1 MSSLIYRGDRIA
13 GRYLLQEEL
22 GRGGHGVVFRAL
34 DEETQTPV
42 AVKVL
47 NDEYANEDQYVLRL
61 WREAQSLA
69 ALWGTSVV
77 QVHEFDTDARGFVY
91 MVMELLEGDALDEHL
106 YQRES
111 FGDRMSPLDVIE
123 ALGPVAHALAT
134 AHSIGIIHRDIK
146 PPNIF
151 LVDPQFGGGTRLM
164 DFGLAKTQDFEEI
177 TDAGMIAGSPSY
189 ISPEIWHSEQFD
201 HRVDVY
207 SLGAVI
213 FRTLAGQ
220 PPFVAPSTLKLYELA
235 TRAPRPRLTDFRP
248 ELSRALD
255 TWAERAIAIRADD
268 RFPDIGSLWTQFLEA
283 IMQSETP
290 SIRRYK
296 TLYGGSG

>member
-1 MSSLIYRGDRIA
+1 MSALIYPGDRVA

-22 GRGGHGVVFRAL
+22 GRGGHGTVFRAL

-77 QVHEFDTDARGFVY
+77 EVHEFDTDARGFVY
-91 MVMELLEGDALDEHL
+91 MVMELLQGEALDEHL
-106 YQRES
+106 YERES

-151 LVDPQFGGGTRLM
+151 LVDPQAGGGTRLM

-189 ISPEIWHSEQFD
+189 ISPEIWNSAQFD

-213 FRTLAGQ
+213 YRTLAGQ
-220 PPFVAPSTLKLYELA
+220 PPFVAPSTLKLYEMA
-235 TRAPRPRLTDFRP
+235 TRDPRPRLTAYRP
-248 ELSRALD
+248 ELSPAIDVWVARAM
-255 TWAERAIAIRADD
+255 AIQVEQ
-268 RFPDIGSLWTQFLEA
+268 RFPDVGTLWGEFLEA

-296 TLYGGSG
+296 TLYGSER